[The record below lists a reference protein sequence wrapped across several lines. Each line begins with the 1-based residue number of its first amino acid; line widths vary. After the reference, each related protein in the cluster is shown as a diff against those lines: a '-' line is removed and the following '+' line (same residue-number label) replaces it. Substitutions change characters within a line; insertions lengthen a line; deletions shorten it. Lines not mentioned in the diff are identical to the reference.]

1 MSTLASLMKDMRLQ
15 LRRYG
20 ASTQINPDEARWYV
34 NLAYTYYLMRLGAHK
49 ETDLVSRLAAIDLE
63 ESIAIYAIPDSLV
76 NVTAVII
83 NYEGAEYYLYRHEPK
98 SGVVPV
104 GVGGVGGWMTS
115 WFEGG
120 WFSTDTPAIVGDWMP
135 VAQFQGR
142 TLRLLPAPP
151 LDIAAGLIFE
161 GTIFPTLLVEA
172 TDPISNVLPVVYHPL
187 IVLKSAVLALADSK
201 QPVDAAE
208 SALSDMEAMFD
219 VLSSNRTQM
228 REIVEDASY

>member
-20 ASTQINPDEARWYV
+20 ASTQINPDEARWYI

-49 ETDLVSRLAAIDLE
+49 ETDLVSRLDAIDLE
-63 ESIAIYAIPDSLV
+63 EALATYAIPDSLI

-83 NYEGAEYYLYRHEPK
+83 NYEGAEYYLYRYEPK
-98 SGVVPV
+98 VGVVPI
-104 GVGGVGGWMTS
+104 
-115 WFEGG
+115 
-120 WFSTDTPAIVGDWMP
+120 DTPASVGDWMP
-135 VAQFQGR
+135 VVQFQGR

-151 LDIAAGLIFE
+151 VDIPAGLLFE
-161 GTIFPTLLVEA
+161 GTVFPTLLVEA
-172 TDPISNVLPVVYHPL
+172 TDIVSTILPLVYHPL
-187 IVLKSAVLALADSK
+187 IVLKSAVFALADSK

-219 VLSSNRTQM
+219 ILSANRTHM
-228 REIVEDASY
+228 REIVEDAAY

>member
-1 MSTLASLMKDMRLQ
+1 MSTLASLIKDMRLQ

-20 ASTQINPDEARWYV
+20 ASTQINPDEARWYI

-63 ESIAIYAIPDSLV
+63 EAVATYAIPDSLV

-83 NYEGAEYYLYRHEPK
+83 NYEGAEYYLYRYEPK
-98 SGVVPV
+98 FGVVPV
-104 GVGGVGGWMTS
+104 GIGGWMTS

-135 VAQFQGR
+135 IAQFQGR
-142 TLRLLPAPP
+142 TLRLLPAPVV
-151 LDIAAGLIFE
+151 DIPGGLIFE
-161 GTIFPTLLVEA
+161 GTVFPTLLVDA
-172 TDPISNVLPVVYHPL
+172 TDIVSTVLPLVYHPL
-187 IVLKSAVLALADSK
+187 IVLKSAVFALADSK

-219 VLSSNRTQM
+219 VMSANRTQM
-228 REIVEDASY
+228 REIVDDASY

>member
-20 ASTQINPDEARWYV
+20 ASTQINPDEARWYI

-49 ETDLVSRLAAIDLE
+49 ETDLVSRLGAIDLE
-63 ESIAIYAIPDSLV
+63 EALATYAIPDSLI

-83 NYEGAEYYLYRHEPK
+83 NYEGAEYYLYRYEPK
-98 SGVVPV
+98 VSVVPI
-104 GVGGVGGWMTS
+104 
-115 WFEGG
+115 
-120 WFSTDTPAIVGDWMP
+120 DTPASVGDWMP
-135 VAQFQGR
+135 VVQFQGR

-151 LDIAAGLIFE
+151 VDIPTGLLFE
-161 GTIFPTLLVEA
+161 GTVFPTLLVEA
-172 TDPISNVLPVVYHPL
+172 TDIVSTILPLVYHPL
-187 IVLKSAVLALADSK
+187 IVLKSAVFALADSK

-219 VLSSNRTQM
+219 VLSANRTHM
-228 REIVEDASY
+228 REIVEDAAY